1 MYISRLKFL
10 VSPENT
16 FIHLSQVFPKVIR
29 PWNLFLTKHLLI
41 ALETIRTL
49 GKILPIM
56 SIFEDLYPMRVY

>member
-49 GKILPIM
+49 GKILPI
-56 SIFEDLYPMRVY
+56 IK